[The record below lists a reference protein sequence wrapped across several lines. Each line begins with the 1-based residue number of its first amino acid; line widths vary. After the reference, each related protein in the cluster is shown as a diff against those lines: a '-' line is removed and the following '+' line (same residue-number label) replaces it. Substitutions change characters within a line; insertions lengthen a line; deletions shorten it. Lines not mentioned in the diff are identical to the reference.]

1 MDKLASWRVNA
12 IDLAA
17 ERPFRVGGARIDPV
31 SHEVEIA
38 GRRERLQPQNLKV
51 LVALVRR
58 KGEIVSRVDLANSCW
73 GGRIIGEDV
82 INHSIF
88 VLRALAERAGGF
100 SIETVPKAGYR
111 LVEGKPRVAWP
122 WAGAGILALLVLFGA
137 ATLLA
142 GRVDRQGQPPMPTI
156 AMLPLAAAP
165 DAAARQLAVATR
177 DSLSHTLSEGNFAVK
192 LVDRHS
198 GADRSIDLLVS
209 GSVARDRNSARAT
222 IRVEEVARRVLVYSK
237 QFEASGD
244 DIGILPERIGAQVAA
259 MLSWTGGLMVL
270 DRREPLEPQ
279 IASALMKQ
287 MTLTIEEGDTMRSY
301 QIGRII
307 APKAPNSAIVQLSL
321 AISTAR
327 ALGDLPRSERA
338 SALAVGRRAAGRA
351 RELAP
356 EFGDVYI
363 PWCLFHSPVRMRE
376 CDVRLRHSMRVDPG
390 SSFAPGHLSTLLY
403 NAGRIDDAVK
413 LADVSRANDPYK
425 PAKLARMV
433 RMLEGQG
440 RTADSERQYRAAMR
454 WWPGN
459 RRIAPSRLV
468 GMVERGNH
476 EGLQRL
482 FSAPGDEFLPADR
495 AAGLE
500 LLAALRERNP
510 ERAGRACA
518 GDALGGLT
526 RAFCMTSLADLR
538 DFDGAFG
545 QAQQL
550 YPVLRAAPGADPE
563 QVWLDDPGGY
573 YTAVLSGN
581 AARSLR
587 TDPRYLALANKL
599 GLVAY
604 WRSGHP
610 PDFCTKA
617 REPVCAKIYGK
628 G

>member
-31 SHEVEIA
+31 SHEIEIA

-58 KGEIVSRVDLANSCW
+58 KGEVVTRVDLADSCW

-111 LVEGKPRVAWP
+111 LVEDKSRA
-122 WAGAGILALLVLFGA
+122 ASLRAAAALLTLVLVFAA
-137 ATLLA
+137 ATFLT
-142 GRVDRQGQPPMPTI
+142 GRFNRQGQPPMPTI

-165 DAAARQLAVATR
+165 DAATRELAVATA
-177 DSLSHTLSEGNFAVK
+177 DSLSRTLSEGNFAVK
-192 LVDRHS
+192 LVDRQPN
-198 GADRSIDLLVS
+198 ADRSIDLLVS
-209 GSVARDRNSARAT
+209 GNVFRDGNSARAT

-237 QFEASGD
+237 QFEATGD
-244 DIGILPERIGAQVAA
+244 EIGILPERIGAQVAA

-287 MTLTIEEGDTMRSY
+287 MALTIEEADNMRSY
-301 QIGRII
+301 QIGRVI
-307 APKAPNSAIVQLSL
+307 APRAPNSAIVQLSL
-321 AISTAR
+321 AMSTAR

-338 SALAVGRRAAGRA
+338 SALTVGRRAARRA

-363 PWCLFHSPVRMRE
+363 PWCLFHSPVRMME

-390 SSFAPGHLSTLLY
+390 SSFAPGLLSTLLY
-403 NAGRIDDAVK
+403 NAGRIDDAIK

-433 RMLEGQG
+433 RMLEAAG
-440 RTADSERQYRAAMR
+440 RSTESERLYRAAMR

-459 RRIAPSRLV
+459 HRIVPSRFA
-468 GMVERGNH
+468 GMVERGNYMGL
-476 EGLQRL
+476 EGLL
-482 FSAPGDEFLPADR
+482 SASGDEALPLDR
-495 AAGLE
+495 AAALE
-500 LLAALRERNP
+500 VLGALRTRDA
-510 ERAGRACA
+510 ERASRACA
-518 GDALGGLT
+518 GDALRVLT
-526 RAFCMTSLADLR
+526 LAFCMTSLADLG
-538 DFDGAFG
+538 DFDGAFS
-545 QAQQL
+545 QAQKL
-550 YPVLRAAPGADPE
+550 YPALRAAPGADPE
-563 QVWLDDPGGY
+563 QVWLDDPVGY
-573 YTAVLSGN
+573 YTAVLSGD
-581 AARSLR
+581 AAKSLR
-587 TDPRYLALANKL
+587 TDPRYLVVAHKL
-599 GLVAY
+599 GLLAY
-604 WRSGHP
+604 WRSGP
-610 PDFCTKA
+610 TPDFCTKT
-617 REPVCAKIYGK
+617 REPICAKIYRK